1 MHSPVPAGTT
11 VEVRG
16 RRWLLQSM
24 VPRVD
29 CRELHLAPAGVDTS
43 AATPGCLVL
52 LEPFDRLVAVERPAR
67 VRAVS
72 RRAWMAALREACLGH
87 RDPGGLAAAARAGA
101 DILPHQLEPALA
113 VLRHGARRLLLA
125 DAVGLGKTIEAGFVL
140 AELRERA
147 MLDRALVLAPPGLCE
162 HWSVELST
170 RFGLEAAVADAGWL
184 RSLRPVLPPGVNPW
198 STPGIHVASL
208 DFAKRPEVRRSLD
221 HLAWDAVVVD
231 EAHLAAGDSER
242 RSAAHAFAARAR
254 VVLLITA
261 TPHNGDTRTFLS
273 LCRIGALRHQDP
285 LVMFRRTR
293 EQAGLSG
300 HRRVHR
306 HRVEPSGAERA
317 VRDGLDRYIRAVWAR
332 PRGEEGRDA
341 RLAMTVLLKR
351 SLSGMGPLRR
361 SLAARLE
368 RLGTTPAAA
377 RAQPMLPWLDE
388 DEADAAPDGALAAP
402 GLDDEGEERRV
413 LSHLLEGAAI
423 AERQDSKLR
432 ALTRI
437 LARIHEPVIVFTEY
451 RDTLES
457 LRAVTGG
464 DPAVLHGAMD
474 RFERSEA
481 VHRFTSGRARVL
493 LATDAAGEGLNLQAR
508 CRLVINLELPWNPMR
523 LEQRIGRVDRIGQAR
538 AVHAINLL
546 AAGTA
551 EAGILARL
559 ARRLERARLSIGAVA
574 DVLGPAEDRV
584 MDAWFGSD
592 TAGAGPFDDER
603 TGHASPLPRAIR
615 QPDLR
620 AAAAHA
626 AAQLAWRRRLM
637 RAARAS
643 ARRRSHQPRPAERR
657 GVLAAAVRRSRW
669 RFAGSREGLLVI
681 FLRQLPAPWGRQV
694 FRELVPIFAA
704 GRWPAMRR
712 RGDLQAQ
719 AEFAMASVVPAMAGS
734 APPPSIASDAG
745 LDASDRDALVLA
757 RLASRKPV
765 QRGLFDHR
773 AVTEAGIDDAAWP
786 ADGVDVT
793 GVGDRASIEPL
804 LLLFV
809 TS

>member
-1 MHSPVPAGTT
+1 MHSPVQAGTT

-16 RRWLLQSM
+16 RRWLLQSL

-29 CRELHLAPAGVDTS
+29 CREVHLAPAGGDAGAV
-43 AATPGCLVL
+43 TPGCLVL

-72 RRAWMAALREACLGH
+72 RRAWMAALRAACLGH
-87 RDPGGLAAAARAGA
+87 RDPGGLPAAARAGA

-113 VLRHGARRLLLA
+113 VVRHGARRLLLA

-147 MLDRALVLAPPGLCE
+147 LLDRALVLAPPGLCE
-162 HWSVELST
+162 QWSAELST
-170 RFGLEAAVADAGWL
+170 RFGLDATIADAGWV
-184 RSLRPVLPPGVNPW
+184 RSLRPVLPPGINPW

-254 VVLLITA
+254 VVLLLTA
-261 TPHNGDTRTFLS
+261 TPHNGNTRTFLS
-273 LCRIGALRHQDP
+273 LCRIGALRQQDP

-293 EQAGLSG
+293 EQAGLAG
-300 HRRVHR
+300 RRRVHR
-306 HRVEPSGAERA
+306 HRVEPSAAERA
-317 VRDGLDRYIRAVWAR
+317 VRESLGHYIRAVWAR
-332 PRGEEGRDA
+332 PRGEAGRDA

-368 RLGTTPAAA
+368 RLGTLPGTA

-388 DEADAAPDGALAAP
+388 DEADAAPDAALAAP
-402 GLDDEGEERRV
+402 GLDDEEEERSV
-413 LSHLLEGAAI
+413 LSHLAERAAL

-432 ALTRI
+432 ALSRI

-464 DPAVLHGAMD
+464 DSAVLHGAMD

-481 VHRFTSGRARVL
+481 FHRFTSGRARVL

-559 ARRLERARLSIGAVA
+559 SRRLDRARLSVGAVA

-584 MDAWFGSD
+584 MDAWLGFD
-592 TAGAGPFDDER
+592 TSGADVCDDER
-603 TGHASPLPRAIR
+603 PGQASPLPRAIR

-620 AAAAHA
+620 AGAVEA
-626 AAQLAWRRRLM
+626 AAQLARQRQLM
-637 RAARAS
+637 RAACSS
-643 ARRRSHQPRPAERR
+643 ARRRSTRLRSAERR

-669 RFAGSREGLLVI
+669 RVADGREGLLVI
-681 FLRQLPAPWGRQV
+681 FRRQLPASWGRRV
-694 FRELVPIFAA
+694 FSELVPIFAA

-712 RGDLQAQ
+712 RGELQAQ
-719 AEFAMASVVPAMAGS
+719 AAFAMESVVPAMAEF
-734 APPPSIASDAG
+734 APPPSLVSDAG

-757 RLASRKPV
+757 RLASRRPV
-765 QRGLFDHR
+765 QRGLFDLR
-773 AVTEAGIDDAAWP
+773 AGNGNGIDEVSWP
-786 ADGVDVT
+786 ADGVDVH
-793 GVGDRASIEPL
+793 GAGHQASIEPL